1 MDMYNKQGGI
11 AMPAIVSIIGLMI
24 VIGAVAYF
32 ATNSRQQPSSTNTAN
47 VNTNGAVNTNKT
59 SSTNSPGDHM
69 VKFTGTVLAGNSSP
83 LLEYSKADF
92 DAAVGSGKLV
102 VLYFY
107 ANWCPIC
114 KAEFPKAEAA
124 FDALTVDQV
133 VGFRVN
139 YNDSDTEDGET
150 ALAKEY
156 GVAYQHTKVFLKNGS
171 RILKSPESW
180 ETSRYT
186 SEITKAL
193 AN

>member
-1 MDMYNKQGGI
+1 I